1 MAEVM
6 NAVHDGARLLDEVE
20 GTGTSEVWTNMCL
33 EQGGLVF
40 ALPWIFLLAYPHPED
55 ERELY
60 VAYTYG
66 DVASLARVSRLVYET
81 GRFER
86 LSFRRGFR
94 SERPEEE
101 RRVYDFRLFTERLER
116 MGGVR

>member
-6 NAVHDGARLLDEVE
+6 NAVHEGARLLDEVE
-20 GTGTSEVWTNMCL
+20 GAGTSEVWTNMCL
-33 EQGGLVF
+33 EQGGVVI
-40 ALPWIFLLAYPHPED
+40 ATPWIFLLGYPHPED
-55 ERELY
+55 EQELY
-60 VAYTYG
+60 VAYVYG
-66 DVASLARVSRLVYET
+66 DLALLARLARLGVGL